1 MIHDN
6 ILPENYRPDYNHLA
20 LLKSMIRKS
29 LDLSFEALCS
39 QNFTASD
46 MYYASADI
54 LRKTYE
60 DIYHKWFAENN
71 EWAAKNN
78 SISF

>member
-1 MIHDN
+1 MIYN
-6 ILPENYRPDYNHLA
+6 SILPDDYRPDFNHLV
-20 LLKSMIRKS
+20 LLEGMIRNL
-29 LDLSFEALCS
+29 LDLSIEALCDK
-39 QNFTASD
+39 NFTASD
-46 MYYASADI
+46 TYYASADI

-60 DIYHKWFAENN
+60 DIYHKWFAEMN